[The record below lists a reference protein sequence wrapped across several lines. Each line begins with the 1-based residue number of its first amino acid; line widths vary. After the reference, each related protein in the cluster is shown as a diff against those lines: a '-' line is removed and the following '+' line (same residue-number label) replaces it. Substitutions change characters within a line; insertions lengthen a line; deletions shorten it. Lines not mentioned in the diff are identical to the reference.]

1 MFNRNF
7 GIILFADILLLG
19 FSWYAAYLVRFDFSI
34 PEQFLTPLW
43 KVLPF
48 VVLTKILC
56 LYYFDCY
63 RGLWRFTSLA
73 DLINIIKTTVLC
85 AFITV
90 FGIAVVFRFENF
102 PRSIVFIDWCFSV
115 LAVSGIRLA
124 IRIYYQRYVPTA
136 SVSSLSV
143 YNFVTDEKPR
153 KRKKKRLLIIG
164 AGSCGEKIYREIHD
178 NPQLNYKVVGFLD
191 DNSSKIGR
199 MIHGKPV
206 LGIIGDLSRII
217 DQAGVEEAL
226 IAIPSASS
234 QEMRRMVSLC
244 KESGIRFKTVP
255 GYGEL
260 IDGKV
265 TVNVIREVAYRDLLG
280 RETVKLDEKMISEY
294 IRGRQVVVT
303 GAGGSIGSELC
314 RQICRFDPGAIVLFE
329 RAESPLYEID
339 LELRKTCGHLNI
351 VPVLGDIR
359 DKNHLRKIFDFLR
372 PQTVFHAA
380 AYKHVPM
387 LEIQPWKA
395 LENNIL
401 GTLNLIDVSDEFGT
415 ERFVLVSTDKAVRAS
430 NVMGASKRV
439 AEMFALSRNSCQ
451 TSQTQFMAVRFGN
464 VVGSVGSVVP
474 LFKKQIEEGG
484 PVTVTHPEVTRYF
497 MTIREA
503 SQLILQAGAMGQG
516 GEIFILDMGTPVK
529 IVDMARDLIRLSGF
543 EPDEDI
549 KIEFIGLRPGEKL
562 YEELITADEDTR
574 PTQHPKILMLKGSA
588 CNLELLKGKIQ
599 ELSALAVAQ
608 DAAQIRSKLQE
619 IVPDYAPSET
629 AIAHKHMA

>member
-1 MFNRNF
+1 LNRNF
-7 GIILFADILLLG
+7 AIVLLCDVLLLS
-19 FSWYAAYLVRFDFSI
+19 FSWVAAYWVRFDFSI
-34 PEQFLTPLW
+34 PENFIARMW
-43 KVLPF
+43 GVLPF
-48 VVLTKILC
+48 VVLSRITC
-56 LYYFDCY
+56 LYYLNCY
-63 RGLWRFTSLA
+63 RGMWRFTSLA
-73 DLINIIKTTVLC
+73 DLINIIKATVLGSI
-85 AFITV
+85 ITV
-90 FGIAVVFRFENF
+90 VGITLAFRFENV
-102 PRSIVFIDWCFSV
+102 PRSIVLIDLCFSV
-115 LAVSGIRLA
+115 LAVTGIRLV
-124 IRIYYQRYVPTA
+124 IRLFYQHYVPTKPIL
-136 SVSSLSV
+136 SLSLSGV
-143 YNFVTDEKPR
+143 SAGDRQP
-153 KRKKKRLLIIG
+153 KRKKKKLLIIG
-164 AGSCGEKIYREIHD
+164 AGNCGEKIYREIQD
-178 NPQLNYKVVGFLD
+178 NPQLNYKVAGFLD
-191 DNSSKIGR
+191 DNPSKIGR

-206 LGIIGDLSRII
+206 LGIIGDLNQII
-217 DQAGVEEAL
+217 EQTRAEEAL

-234 QEMRRMVSLC
+234 QEMRRIVSLC
-244 KESGIRFKTVP
+244 KESGVSFKTVP

-265 TVNVIREVAYRDLLG
+265 SVNVIREVAYRDLLG

-294 IRGRQVVVT
+294 IRGRQIVVT

-314 RQICRFDPGAIVLFE
+314 RQICRFDPVAIVLFE

-359 DKNHLRKIFDFLR
+359 DKNHLRKIFDSLR

-395 LENNIL
+395 LENNII
-401 GTLNLIDVSDEFGT
+401 GTLNLVDVADEFGT

-451 TSQTQFMAVRFGN
+451 TSRTQFMAVRFGN

-543 EPDEDI
+543 EPEVDI

-562 YEELITADEDTR
+562 YEELITADENAQL
-574 PTQHPKILMLKGSA
+574 TQHPKILMLKGAA
-588 CNLELLKGKIQ
+588 CDISLLNCRIQ
-599 ELSALAVAQ
+599 ELASLAVTQ

-619 IVPDYAPSET
+619 IVPDYAPSDT
-629 AIAHKHMA
+629 AMAYKHVA

>member
-1 MFNRNF
+1 
-7 GIILFADILLLG
+7 
-19 FSWYAAYLVRFDFSI
+19 
-34 PEQFLTPLW
+34 
-43 KVLPF
+43 
-48 VVLTKILC
+48 
-56 LYYFDCY
+56 
-63 RGLWRFTSLA
+63 
-73 DLINIIKTTVLC
+73 
-85 AFITV
+85 
-90 FGIAVVFRFENF
+90 
-102 PRSIVFIDWCFSV
+102 
-115 LAVSGIRLA
+115 
-124 IRIYYQRYVPTA
+124 
-136 SVSSLSV
+136 
-143 YNFVTDEKPR
+143 
-153 KRKKKRLLIIG
+153 
-164 AGSCGEKIYREIHD
+164 
-178 NPQLNYKVVGFLD
+178 
-191 DNSSKIGR
+191 
-199 MIHGKPV
+199 
-206 LGIIGDLSRII
+206 
-217 DQAGVEEAL
+217 
-226 IAIPSASS
+226 
-234 QEMRRMVSLC
+234 LC

-260 IDGKV
+260 IDGQV

-339 LELRKTCGHLNI
+339 LELRKACGHLNI

-359 DKNHLRKIFDFLR
+359 DKNHLRKIFDSLR

-401 GTLNLIDVSDEFGT
+401 GTLNLVDVSDEFGI
-415 ERFVLVSTDKAVRAS
+415 ERFVLVSTDKAVRAA

-439 AEMFALSRNSCQ
+439 AEMIALNRNGCQ
-451 TSQTQFMAVRFGN
+451 TSRTQFMAVRFGN

-516 GEIFILDMGTPVK
+516 GEILILDMGTPVK

-562 YEELITADEDTR
+562 YEELITADENAQ
-574 PTQHPKILMLKGSA
+574 PTQHPKILMLKGTG
-588 CNLELLKGKIQ
+588 CDLELLNGKIQ
-599 ELSALAVAQ
+599 ALSALAVTQ
-608 DAAQIRSKLQE
+608 DAALIRSKLQE
-619 IVPDYAPSET
+619 IVPDYAPSDT
-629 AIAHKHMA
+629 AMAYKHVA